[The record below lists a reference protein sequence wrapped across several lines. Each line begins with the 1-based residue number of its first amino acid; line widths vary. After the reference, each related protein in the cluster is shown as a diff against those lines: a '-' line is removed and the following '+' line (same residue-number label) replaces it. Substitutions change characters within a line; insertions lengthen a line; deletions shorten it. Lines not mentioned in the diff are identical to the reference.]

1 MVDYTMKV
9 VITGANRGIG
19 LALTLSYLEQNAQ
32 VIAVCRHA
40 SEELKQSSATII
52 DGVDVSNP
60 ETLSRLTDHLQR
72 QSVDILINNAGVLAV
87 ENINEPSPTTIE
99 QQFRVNALGPLL
111 VTQALLDNLTKGSK
125 IAMIT
130 SRMGSISDNGSGGY
144 YGYRMSKAAL
154 NAAGHSIAKDLYSRG
169 IAVVM
174 LHPGYVQTEMVG
186 YGGDID
192 AATSAARLQQRIT
205 ELSLDS
211 SGDFLHSN
219 GQQLPW

>member
-1 MVDYTMKV
+1 MDYTMKV

-52 DGVDVSNP
+52 DGIDVSNP

-87 ENINEPSPTTIE
+87 ENINEPSPATIE

-111 VTQALLDNLTKGSK
+111 VTQALLDNLNKGST
-125 IAMIT
+125 A
-130 SRMGSISDNGSGGY
+130 GSY
-144 YGYRMSKAAL
+144 
-154 NAAGHSIAKDLYSRG
+154 
-169 IAVVM
+169 
-174 LHPGYVQTEMVG
+174 
-186 YGGDID
+186 
-192 AATSAARLQQRIT
+192 
-205 ELSLDS
+205 
-211 SGDFLHSN
+211 
-219 GQQLPW
+219 

>member
-1 MVDYTMKV
+1 MKV

-19 LALTLSYLEQNAQ
+19 LALTLNYLNQGDQ

-40 SEELKQSSATII
+40 SEELKQSSATIVDGI
-52 DGVDVSNP
+52 DVGNP
-60 ETLSRLTDHLQR
+60 ETLAKLAESLSG
-72 QSVDILINNAGVLAV
+72 QSIDILINNAGVLAV
-87 ENINEPSPTTIE
+87 ENIEELSPATIE

-111 VTQALLDNLTKGSK
+111 ITQTLLNNLAEGSK
-125 IAMIT
+125 VAMIT
-130 SRMGSISDNGSGGY
+130 SRMGSMSDNGSGGY

-154 NAAGHSIAKDLYSRG
+154 NAAGTSMARDLHSKG

-192 AATSAARLQQRIT
+192 ATTSAARLQQRIT
-205 ELSLDS
+205 ELTLEN
-211 SGDFLHSN
+211 SGSFVHSN
-219 GQQLPW
+219 GEQLPW

>member
-1 MVDYTMKV
+1 MDDTMKV

-52 DGVDVSNP
+52 DGIDVSNP

-87 ENINEPSPTTIE
+87 ENINEPSPATIE

-111 VTQALLDNLTKGSK
+111 VTQALLDNLNKGSK

-154 NAAGHSIAKDLYSRG
+154 NAAGHSIAKDLHSRG

-192 AATSAARLQQRIT
+192 AATSATRLQQRIS

-219 GQQLPW
+219 GQRLPW